1 MKKTAFIKC
10 LAFVYMFAGLLI
22 SCSSELDNV
31 ANDYSSGLNNSLF
44 AVDDIKSE
52 MKSCKSDFDLN
63 SLPPLQ
69 MDKIRGLL
77 NRLDGLTFSAPER
90 TNTGTDGNMVCYT
103 LSNSAEVDNDNSVVI
118 TLDMITYTD
127 DNSLY
132 YKNNTLS
139 VVGSDMY
146 MVSKGFSLST
156 GKDINHYH
164 VSVNGTVY
172 FKLMDKD
179 GHCSVVSQDVKV
191 IGSLDIENNSTSYIC
206 SL

>member
-1 MKKTAFIKC
+1 
-10 LAFVYMFAGLLI
+10 MFAGLLM

-69 MDKIRGLL
+69 MDKIRSLL

-139 VVGSDMY
+139 VVGSD
-146 MVSKGFSLST
+146 SIWFP
-156 GKDINHYH
+156 
-164 VSVNGTVY
+164 
-172 FKLMDKD
+172 
-179 GHCSVVSQDVKV
+179 KV
-191 IGSLDIENNSTSYIC
+191 FPCLRAKI
-206 SL
+206 

>member
-1 MKKTAFIKC
+1 
-10 LAFVYMFAGLLI
+10 
-22 SCSSELDNV
+22 
-31 ANDYSSGLNNSLF
+31 
-44 AVDDIKSE
+44 
-52 MKSCKSDFDLN
+52 
-63 SLPPLQ
+63 
-69 MDKIRGLL
+69 
-77 NRLDGLTFSAPER
+77 
-90 TNTGTDGNMVCYT
+90 
-103 LSNSAEVDNDNSVVI
+103 
-118 TLDMITYTD
+118 
-127 DNSLY
+127 
-132 YKNNTLS
+132 
-139 VVGSDMY
+139 